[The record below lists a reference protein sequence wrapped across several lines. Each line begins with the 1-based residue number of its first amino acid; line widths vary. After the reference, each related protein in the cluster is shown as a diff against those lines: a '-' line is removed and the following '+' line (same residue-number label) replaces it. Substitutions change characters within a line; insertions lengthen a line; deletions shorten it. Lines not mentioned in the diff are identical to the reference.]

1 MKNSLQLLALGLV
14 LFLGAC
20 SNGEPNGDKD
30 PVTPPIVTPPPAEV
44 DFLKKIQGKTVYNNA
59 TTQNLTTL
67 VGTFNSDGK
76 VFVLTSPVSIYTFV
90 KATDENTAI
99 YETTKNET
107 KTTLT
112 FTTTDGKSGSINLDG
127 KITQVWLESGT
138 PPVTPPTTES
148 KFLDKVANKTAYEDA
163 TYKTKYGTFNADGK
177 TFTFADDSTVLT
189 FVKATDENTGEYALG
204 TDTLTITTSDGIT
217 GSAPEAGGLT
227 TELWFK

>member
-30 PVTPPIVTPPPAEV
+30 TVTPPIVTPPPAEV

-177 TFTFADDSTVLT
+177 TFTFADNSEVLT
-189 FVKATDENTGEYALG
+189 FVKATDENNGEYAL
-204 TDTLTITTSDGIT
+204 DPVTLTITTSDGIT
-217 GSAPEAGGLT
+217 GSAPEASGST
-227 TELWFK
+227 KLWFK